1 MQLKASKY
9 NLLVSREQENFLLN
23 TYSGSAVSLKDNEF
37 IKLKEI
43 LNNIDRFQKTD
54 FNNKLIEGFLLK
66 HGFVVPYH
74 KDEVHLVMKDY
85 NNRRKDSSKLSLLIT
100 PTLKCNMKCFYCYQD
115 RENKSNLNV
124 KDDIDAIVNF
134 AKNKLETSGK
144 LHVSWFGGEPLYD
157 KNFVYNAS
165 TALMELA
172 NLRNAEYSASMVSNG
187 YLLDDLTITELKKYK
202 VKSIQITLDGSQ
214 VQHDKVR
221 RHLNPISNKREGS
234 FSTIIKNVKK
244 AATFFNISL
253 RVNVSQINMNSIYN
267 LINELALEGLA
278 NKEINL
284 YFHPVFNYHIT
295 KPNSDYSPAENVHL
309 TIQNFSKLESEW
321 LLYAKEKGFNI
332 NDPFKPE
339 DSGCIAVQKNG
350 YVIQS
355 NGEVKKCSNDIG
367 KSGTAFTSISSL
379 DTVDTCNLDMWD
391 NYQPDAINECK
402 KCVFLPVCH
411 SNCPH
416 RNMYSPEEKPDKCP
430 SFKYNWE
437 TTLPLYLKQ
446 RLGV

>member
-1 MQLKASKY
+1 MQLKVSKY
-9 NLLVSREQENFLLN
+9 NLLVSREHENFLLN

-37 IKLKEI
+37 LKLKEI
-43 LNNIDRFQKTD
+43 LDKIDQFEDID
-54 FNNKLIEGFLLK
+54 FDEKLIEAFLLK
-66 HGFVVPYH
+66 HGFVVPYDV
-74 KDEVHLVMKDY
+74 DEVQLVMKHY
-85 NNRRKDSSKLSLLIT
+85 NNKLKDTSNLSLLIT

-115 RENKSNLNV
+115 RENKSNLNA
-124 KDDIDAIVNF
+124 KDDIDAIVRF
-134 AKNKLETSGK
+134 AESKLETSGK
-144 LHVSWFGGEPLYD
+144 IHVSWFGGEPLYD

-172 NLRNAEYSASMVSNG
+172 NIRNAEYSASMVSNG
-187 YLLDDLTITELKKYK
+187 YLLDDTTITELKKYK

-234 FSTIIKNVKK
+234 FSTIINNVKK
-244 AATFFNISL
+244 AAIFFDISL

-267 LINELALEGLA
+267 LIDELALEGLA
-278 NKEINL
+278 KKEINL
-284 YFHPVFNYHIT
+284 YFHPVFNYHTT
-295 KPNSDYSPAENVHL
+295 KPNSDYSPNENVHL
-309 TIQNFSKLESEW
+309 TIQSFSKLESEW

-332 NDPFKPE
+332 NDPFKSENP
-339 DSGCIAVQKNG
+339 GCIAVQKNG

-367 KSGTAFTSISSL
+367 KSGTAFTSIISP
-379 DTVDTCNLDMWD
+379 DTVDTRNLEIWD
-391 NYQPDAINECK
+391 NYRPDAIKECE
-402 KCVFLPVCH
+402 KCTFLPICH

-416 RNMYSPEEKPDKCP
+416 RNMYSPEEKSDKCP